1 MHFNIKHT
9 ALVTPAIGLIDHGFD
24 DLLGTLLALL
34 FFKCFPR
41 VLRKTGL
48 NRDEREVA
56 TDKATLE
63 AIWTFMRLCIHVR
76 HSSPHPP
83 ILVCL
88 PETICL

>member
-9 ALVTPAIGLIDHGFD
+9 TLVIPPIGLADHRFD
-24 DLLGTLLALL
+24 DLLETLLDLL
-34 FFKCFPR
+34 FFKCLPW

-48 NRDEREVA
+48 SRDEREVA
-56 TDKATLE
+56 TDKATSE

-76 HSSPHPP
+76 LPLPT
-83 ILVCL
+83 LVCL